1 MNNLNATINNN
12 NNNNNINNNI
22 CNINNNNIPLDEV
35 DEDDCIDDAISSSG
49 EQPDPDYIKM
59 FVGQVPKSMDE
70 DQLKEM
76 FEEYGRV
83 HSINVLRDKV
93 NGISKGKIF
102 FIFLLKLDTAKAY
115 FPRFEEISLI
125 GFKNFLY
132 FSLSYFYFFFVIRN
146 VKKKLNVHNSRRI
159 INLCGWRHKYNKEGI
174 VFLNDC

>member
-1 MNNLNATINNN
+1 MNMNNLNATINNN

-22 CNINNNNIPLDEV
+22 CNINNNNIPIDEV

-102 FIFLLKLDTAKAY
+102 QFFFFFLYKFKLETAKGN
-115 FPRFEEISLI
+115 FPRFEEIFLI
-125 GFKNFLY
+125 GF
-132 FSLSYFYFFFVIRN
+132 
-146 VKKKLNVHNSRRI
+146 
-159 INLCGWRHKYNKEGI
+159 
-174 VFLNDC
+174 

>member
-1 MNNLNATINNN
+1 MNMNNLNTTINNN

-102 FIFLLKLDTAKAY
+102 YFSFLKL
-115 FPRFEEISLI
+115 
-125 GFKNFLY
+125 
-132 FSLSYFYFFFVIRN
+132 
-146 VKKKLNVHNSRRI
+146 KKHS
-159 INLCGWRHKYNKEGI
+159 
-174 VFLNDC
+174 

>member
-1 MNNLNATINNN
+1 MNMNNLNNAINN

-22 CNINNNNIPLDEV
+22 SNINNNNIPLDEV

-93 NGISKGKIF
+93 NGISKGKSFFFFARINFPTLFRKLGLRIF
-102 FIFLLKLDTAKAY
+102 FVVRKLKSK
-115 FPRFEEISLI
+115 
-125 GFKNFLY
+125 KN
-132 FSLSYFYFFFVIRN
+132 RN
-146 VKKKLNVHNSRRI
+146 CSQ
-159 INLCGWRHKYNKEGI
+159 
-174 VFLNDC
+174 

>member
-1 MNNLNATINNN
+1 MNMNNLNTTINNN

-102 FIFLLKLDTAKAY
+102 
-115 FPRFEEISLI
+115 
-125 GFKNFLY
+125 Y
-132 FSLSYFYFFFVIRN
+132 FSFFKL
-146 VKKKLNVHNSRRI
+146 KKHS
-159 INLCGWRHKYNKEGI
+159 
-174 VFLNDC
+174 

>member
-1 MNNLNATINNN
+1 MFLTRYYIALARILYKKCSFFSSFSGMTMNNLNTTINN

-22 CNINNNNIPLDEV
+22 SNLNNNNIPLDEV

-102 FIFLLKLDTAKAY
+102 F
-115 FPRFEEISLI
+115 
-125 GFKNFLY
+125 
-132 FSLSYFYFFFVIRN
+132 
-146 VKKKLNVHNSRRI
+146 
-159 INLCGWRHKYNKEGI
+159 
-174 VFLNDC
+174 